1 VAGGSSAVLIS
12 VTLTDGLTWK
22 GPYTVATGQLTKN
35 WVVCDNW
42 GSSFGNRCYAGYP
55 VGNAGNAMRIHVS
68 IDGGLTWGPPDPG
81 GPPRACSR

>member
-42 GSSFGNRCYAGYP
+42 GSSFGNRCYAGYS